1 MKSFLLVFLG
11 GGLGS
16 GLRYLVTITMNQYSK
31 VLPFGTFTVNMLG
44 CLLIGLILGYAQRE
58 NTLTSNQTLLLA
70 TGFCGGFTTFS
81 AFANENLEQ
90 VLVWATNTSSV
101 LSDYKLINE
110 DNYSLCGF
118 HSVTSR
124 ENPEKRTK
132 MVYASLRNGK
142 IAVYHCHE
150 IIP

>member
-16 GLRYLVTITMNQYSK
+16 ALRYLVASVMNQYSK

-44 CLLIGLILGYAQRE
+44 CLLIGLILGYAQKE

-81 AFANENLEQ
+81 AFASENLE
-90 VLVWATNTSSV
+90 
-101 LSDYKLINE
+101 LI
-110 DNYSLCGF
+110 
-118 HSVTSR
+118 
-124 ENPEKRTK
+124 
-132 MVYASLRNGK
+132 RNGELFNFSIYAIGSVFLGIVLILIGYLLVNK
-142 IAVYHCHE
+142 L
-150 IIP
+150 

>member
-16 GLRYLVTITMNQYSK
+16 GIRYLVTIATNQYSK

-44 CLLIGLILGYAQRE
+44 CLLIGLVLGYVQKE

-81 AFANENLEQ
+81 AFASENLE
-90 VLVWATNTSSV
+90 
-101 LSDYKLINE
+101 LI
-110 DNYSLCGF
+110 
-118 HSVTSR
+118 
-124 ENPEKRTK
+124 
-132 MVYASLRNGK
+132 RNGELFNFSIYAIGSVVVGMVLILIGYLLVNK
-142 IAVYHCHE
+142 L
-150 IIP
+150 

>member
-16 GLRYLVTITMNQYSK
+16 GLRYLVTIAMSQYSK

-44 CLLIGLILGYAQRE
+44 CLLIGLVLGYAQKE

-81 AFANENLEQ
+81 AFANENLELIKNGEIFNFSIYSIGSVFLGI
-90 VLVWATNTSSV
+90 VLI
-101 LSDYKLINE
+101 LIG
-110 DNYSLCGF
+110 YSL
-118 HSVTSR
+118 V
-124 ENPEKRTK
+124 NK
-132 MVYASLRNGK
+132 L
-142 IAVYHCHE
+142 
-150 IIP
+150 

>member
-16 GLRYLVTITMNQYSK
+16 GLRYLVTITINQYSK

-44 CLLIGLILGYAQRE
+44 CLLIGLILGYAQKE

-81 AFANENLEQ
+81 AFANENLELIKNGELFNFS
-90 VLVWATNTSSV
+90 VYTIGSV
-101 LSDYKLINE
+101 LIGILAVFI
-110 DNYSLCGF
+110 GF
-118 HSVTSR
+118 YLTNR
-124 ENPEKRTK
+124 
-132 MVYASLRNGK
+132 
-142 IAVYHCHE
+142 
-150 IIP
+150 

>member
-16 GLRYLVTITMNQYSK
+16 SLRYLVSVTMNQYSK

-81 AFANENLEQ
+81 AFANENLELIKNGELFNFS
-90 VLVWATNTSSV
+90 VYTIGSV
-101 LSDYKLINE
+101 LIGILAVFI
-110 DNYSLCGF
+110 GF
-118 HSVTSR
+118 YLTNR
-124 ENPEKRTK
+124 
-132 MVYASLRNGK
+132 
-142 IAVYHCHE
+142 
-150 IIP
+150 

>member
-16 GLRYLVTITMNQYSK
+16 GLRYLVTIAMSQYSK

-44 CLLIGLILGYAQRE
+44 CLLIGIILGYGQKG

-81 AFANENLEQ
+81 AFANENLELIKNGEIFNFS
-90 VLVWATNTSSV
+90 VYTIGSV
-101 LSDYKLINE
+101 LIGILAVFIGYYL
-110 DNYSLCGF
+110 
-118 HSVTSR
+118 
-124 ENPEKRTK
+124 
-132 MVYASLRNGK
+132 ASSK
-142 IAVYHCHE
+142 
-150 IIP
+150 

>member
-44 CLLIGLILGYAQRE
+44 CLLIGMILGYAQRE

-81 AFANENLEQ
+81 AFANENLELIKNGELFNFS
-90 VLVWATNTSSV
+90 VYTISSV
-101 LSDYKLINE
+101 LIGILAVFI
-110 DNYSLCGF
+110 GF
-118 HSVTSR
+118 YLTNR
-124 ENPEKRTK
+124 
-132 MVYASLRNGK
+132 
-142 IAVYHCHE
+142 
-150 IIP
+150 